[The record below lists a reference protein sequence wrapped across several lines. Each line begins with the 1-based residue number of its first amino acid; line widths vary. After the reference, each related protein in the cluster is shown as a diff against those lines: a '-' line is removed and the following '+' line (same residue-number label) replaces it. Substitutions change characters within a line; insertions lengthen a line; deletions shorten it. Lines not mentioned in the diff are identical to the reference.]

1 MNVVSVDEDWD
12 VEKDPLPEI
21 LKGVSSYNEY
31 TWVVKY
37 SYENDRFWWLFAP
50 NAKMTVWGSIS
61 G

>member
-1 MNVVSVDEDWD
+1 MSFLGISAVEYTAMNVVSVDEDWD

-37 SYENDRFWWLFAP
+37 SYEND
-50 NAKMTVWGSIS
+50 
-61 G
+61 